1 MMSFLP
7 VPAADFVV
15 LSGPLDMSHEKA
27 ADAKRFGKVRNSGDS
42 L

>member
-15 LSGPLDMSHEKA
+15 LSEPLDMSHVRSVH
-27 ADAKRFGKVRNSGDS
+27 DAECYAT
-42 L
+42 